1 MKKTGHRSWNI
12 IQGLKICFILAAA
25 IAFDLSP
32 ITSDLSFSQEAKQQ
46 QTQPPQQ
53 QPQQKSLEEERL
65 LIIKADIQKEIE
77 TNEKLK
83 KELEEARK
91 TLDEN
96 ARERLM
102 KVSKIYEAMP
112 AEEAA
117 KRLEKLDEDTAVEIL
132 SVLKPRSAGG
142 ILAQMDNDKA
152 ASISKK
158 MITRSK
164 PAQEKTSR

>member
-1 MKKTGHRSWNI
+1 MKKRGRRSCNL
-12 IQGLKICFILAAA
+12 IQGLKIFFILSAA
-25 IAFDLSP
+25 IVFDLSP
-32 ITSDLSFSQEAKQQ
+32 LSFDFSFSQEAKQQ

-77 TNEKLK
+77 INEKLK
-83 KELEEARK
+83 KELEEAHK

-96 ARERLM
+96 ARERLV

-117 KRLEKLDEDTAVEIL
+117 KRLDKLDEDTVVDIL

-142 ILAQMDNDKA
+142 ILSQMDNDKA